1 MFENDFVRAKNTIFR
16 LLKRSKRG
24 FNLFANTLTPQ
35 QCVLC
40 QSTIHTAACA
50 ICSTP
55 MPLNTKELE
64 GICGVCLK
72 TNRHWSLCTAAYEYC
87 EPVSDLIHQFKYQH
101 ELRLKYTL
109 CHALIE
115 NVEFQ
120 ESLPDFLIPVPMH
133 YSRLAKRGYN
143 HSLILAKTL
152 SERLNIPVI
161 HAVKKVHETP
171 SLTKLSSKERAK
183 TIKQSFELD
192 TVTTKN
198 LLNGKHVA
206 IIDDVVTT
214 GTTSS
219 EVAKVLLQAKPRDI
233 VVWCIART

>member
-40 QSTIHTAACA
+40 QSTIHTAPKLLVCEYCENSFTRIQVACA

-72 TNRHWSLCTAAYEYC
+72 TNRHWSLCTAAYEY
-87 EPVSDLIHQFKYQH
+87 
-101 ELRLKYTL
+101 
-109 CHALIE
+109 
-115 NVEFQ
+115 FQ